1 MLPCQAT
8 TSIAP
13 LGSRQWGAC
22 EAQRTLSGFAAVV
35 PVHLQQLALRSY
47 PSIRLQDLSSS
58 PTADLAQTPTSPSA
72 SILRSRPTDAASSFA
87 PRRSPCSSGLVA
99 TSNRHHGRPFCAGV
113 QVPYVLAQTSRP
125 RRIRSDTLTLLSRP
139 RLRQVYQEGVLLRQ
153 YPYQPQCVGYKL
165 GQGACRPAGSVH
177 GHLKRLAR

>member
-1 MLPCQAT
+1 MLPCQAST
-8 TSIAP
+8 GIAP

-22 EAQRTLSGFAAVV
+22 EAQRTFSGFCSSRPSTSSAASTTKL
-35 PVHLQQLALRSY
+35 PKYSTTGPLLQ
-47 PSIRLQDLSSS
+47 
-58 PTADLAQTPTSPSA
+58 PTADLAQTPTSPTA
-72 SILRSRPTDAASSFA
+72 SILRSHPTDAASSFA

-125 RRIRSDTLTLLSRP
+125 RRVRSDMLTLLSRP

-153 YPYQPQCVGYKL
+153 YP
-165 GQGACRPAGSVH
+165 H
-177 GHLKRLAR
+177 

>member
-1 MLPCQAT
+1 MSSDDRHRSTWFSTVGSLRGAADSQWLCSSRPSTSSAASTTKLPKYST
-8 TSIAP
+8 TGP
-13 LGSRQWGAC
+13 L
-22 EAQRTLSGFAAVV
+22 
-35 PVHLQQLALRSY
+35 LQ
-47 PSIRLQDLSSS
+47 